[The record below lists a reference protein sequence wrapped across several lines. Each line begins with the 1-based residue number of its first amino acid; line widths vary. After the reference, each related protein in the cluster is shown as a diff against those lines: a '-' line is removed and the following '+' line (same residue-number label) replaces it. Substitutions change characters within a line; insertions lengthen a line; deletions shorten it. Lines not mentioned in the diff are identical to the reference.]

1 LRYMW
6 SGVAGEMIST
16 NTGRLYSQGTISRL
30 AMRTK
35 EEVEADF
42 NATMAKNV

>member
-1 LRYMW
+1 MW
-6 SGVAGEMIST
+6 SGVAGEPIST

-30 AMRTK
+30 ALRTR

-42 NATMAKNV
+42 AATMTKSA